1 MTIKNELYITEDI
14 SKGSNIAQS
23 VVKRLIGRK

>member
-14 SKGSNIAQS
+14 SKDSNTVQS